1 MTRVWLRWVPAAAAS
16 AVIAAGALA
25 VPLQAGAAVNL
36 PDKTPQEVLAMIGE
50 STVDTL
56 SGTLEQ
62 TSRLGLP
69 DLSMGGSAAGDDAA
83 SALELLTGTHTA
95 RVYLDGPGQARV
107 QVLDRL
113 AERDLIVNGTDVWLY
128 DSKDNEA
135 THLTL
140 PADAGSRD
148 APTPGSTQ
156 TPAQLADKLLAELDP
171 STAVSVDDDTEVAG
185 RTAYDLVLTP
195 RSDDTLVGSVSIAVD
210 SESGLPLRVEVQAR
224 GETQPAFELAFTA
237 LSLQKPDAA
246 LFDFQPPAGA
256 DVREQALPKPG
267 TSQPGTSQP
276 GTEHGDFPGTV
287 RGTGWESVLE
297 LPAGSV
303 PADLTAS
310 PLYAQATEAVDGG
323 RLLSTSLLNV
333 LIADD
338 GRVFAGSVPASRLQ
352 AAAAGG

>member
-113 AERDLIVNGTDVWLY
+113 AERDLIINGTDVWVY
-128 DSKDNEA
+128 GSRDNEA
-135 THLTL
+135 IHLTL
-140 PADAGSRD
+140 PAGAASRH
-148 APTPGSTQ
+148 APTPGTAQ
-156 TPAQLADKLLAELDP
+156 TPAQLADTILAELDP
-171 STAVSVDDDTEVAG
+171 STEVSVDDDTEVAG

-195 RSDDTLVGSVSIAVD
+195 RSDGTLVGSVSIAVD
-210 SESGLPLRVEVQAR
+210 SETGLPLRVEVQAR
-224 GETQPAFELAFTA
+224 GETEPAFELAFTA
-237 LSLQKPDAA
+237 LSLAEPDAA

-256 DVREQALPKPG
+256 DVREQALPDHG
-267 TSQPGTSQP
+267 SSQPGAEQP
-276 GTEHGDFPGTV
+276 GGFPGTV
-287 RGTGWESVLE
+287 SGAGWETVLE

-310 PLYAQATEAVDGG
+310 PLYAQATESVDGG
-323 RLLSTSLLNV
+323 RLLSSSLVNV

-338 GRVFAGSVPASRLQ
+338 GRVFTGSVPASRLQ